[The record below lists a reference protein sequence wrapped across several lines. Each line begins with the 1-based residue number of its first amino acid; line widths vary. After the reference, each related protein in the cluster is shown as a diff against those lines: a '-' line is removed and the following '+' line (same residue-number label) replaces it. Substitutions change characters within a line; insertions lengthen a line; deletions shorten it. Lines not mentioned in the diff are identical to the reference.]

1 MGVGQGAGG
10 QQFLIDLDFIADAQA
25 VGHLDDVDPVD
36 KGLVVLVVAEGVPL
50 RLVGVGQN
58 HTAEGNCTQTLGAV
72 VVALLGRGQQGVQ
85 HLDRRLEHFDEFHQ
99 ALVGAAQGAG
109 VAVGVGVVLREFFQL
124 ADIHL
129 AHQGRDVLVVFIA
142 RLGLGNADLLQDRGV
157 QLDHAE
163 LADVAVELV
172 QALDRPGRHDAVHVA
187 PRYAVILLENR
198 AILLGAEQAEWRL
211 EDRRALDRV
220 EGHLL
225 HQRLEL
231 FRQRGLAATD
241 RAQQVEN
248 LLALLQALGRM
259 AEEGDDMLDGVLHAV
274 EVGEGRVAL
283 DDLVGKDPRQPRV
296 QRGIDQ
302 LWLADGLEQTLR
314 GCGIGQGI

>member
-198 AILLGAEQAEWRL
+198 AILLGAEQPEWRL
-211 EDRRALDRV
+211 EYRRPLDRI

-231 FRQRGLAATD
+231 FCQR
-241 RAQQVEN
+241 
-248 LLALLQALGRM
+248 
-259 AEEGDDMLDGVLHAV
+259 
-274 EVGEGRVAL
+274 
-283 DDLVGKDPRQPRV
+283 
-296 QRGIDQ
+296 
-302 LWLADGLEQTLR
+302 
-314 GCGIGQGI
+314 